1 MLSRNRKWLRE
12 EAKTKLGAG
21 AGNSWYASREVWKS
35 LSPMST
41 PNFKIITIDLLK
53 RFYPFLLLLFLN
65 CQSSMARK
73 WTEIS
78 VFLRAIYN
86 HKKQ

>member
-1 MLSRNRKWLRE
+1 M
-12 EAKTKLGAG
+12 AKGGSQEKAWSG
-21 AGNSWYASREVWKS
+21 SREFMVRQSGS
-35 LSPMST
+35 LEIPSSHLH

-53 RFYPFLLLLFLN
+53 RFYLFLLLLFLN

-78 VFLRAIYN
+78 VFPRAIYN
-86 HKKQ
+86 HKKLQNDEGL